1 MPDMPDSRAFP
12 RAVALPLMTALAPA
26 LGKLPGSVWV
36 LLLLMLAFA
45 ASGQGFLS
53 VANLLNVG
61 TQSTIL
67 LLIALPMTLI
77 IMTEGLDLSMG
88 AVLTLCGV
96 ALAMVMVAT
105 GSLWL
110 ALGAA
115 LGVGLLFGV
124 LNGALVAGLGI
135 PPFVATLGT
144 LGVAQG
150 LALVVTDG
158 QSVVGIG
165 DTIPL
170 LYSGELLG
178 IPVPLWIAVGC
189 YGLFHWLLY
198 RTRFGAYV
206 FALGGNREAL
216 KFAGVRINRWL
227 VTVYALGGLMAGI
240 AALLLT
246 ARMNAGH
253 PTAAIGLEFDA
264 IAAVAV
270 GGTTFDRGN
279 GWLPGTVLG
288 VLAVGVLRNGLNLVG
303 VQSSVQ
309 VATIGLLVL
318 VVLLIESFKGKA

>member
-1 MPDMPDSRAFP
+1 MP
-12 RAVALPLMTALAPA
+12 LPFAPL
-26 LGKLPGSVWV
+26 LGRLPGAAWV
-36 LLLLMLAFA
+36 LLLLALAFA
-45 ASGQGFLS
+45 VLGQGFLS
-53 VANLLNVG
+53 TANLLNIG

-88 AVLTLCGV
+88 AVLALCGV
-96 ALAMVMVAT
+96 VLAMVMVAT
-105 GSLWL
+105 GSLLL
-110 ALGAA
+110 ALAA
-115 LGVGLLFGV
+115 AIGVGLAFGL
-124 LNGALVAGLGI
+124 LNGLLVARLGI
-135 PPFVATLGT
+135 PPFVSTLGT

-150 LALVVTDG
+150 LALVLTDG
-158 QSVVGIG
+158 QSVVGVG

-170 LYSGELLG
+170 FYSGELLG
-178 IPVPLWIAVGC
+178 IPVPLWLAVAT
-189 YGLFHWLLY
+189 YALFHWLLY

-216 KFAGVRINRWL
+216 KFAGVSVNRWL
-227 VTVYALGGLMAGI
+227 VAVYMLGGAMAGV

-253 PTAAIGLEFDA
+253 PTASIGLEFEA

-288 VLAVGVLRNGLNLVG
+288 VLAVGVLRNGLNLIG

-309 VATIGLLVL
+309 VAAIGLLVL